1 MRKIYTGIDLGS
13 FSIKIVVCEVVNNR
27 FHVLAASNTRCKGI
41 KKGIITNFEEAS
53 TYLMKAKTSVEEML
67 GISIDQ
73 AVVTIPSFDRTFDI
87 VEGKTTIEKED
98 KLISAEDINNVFQDA
113 VLGKVEENRELITIS
128 PIYFQVD
135 EKESIKNPKGKIGDN
150 LFVKAVITTIPKENF
165 KDTIRLLKSCG
176 IDAVDVT
183 FGAIGDYNEA
193 KNSDFDK
200 SVSAIINI
208 GYSKMEVSIFNKGIM
223 IKNEII
229 ESGSKLI
236 DRDLA
241 HVYNLKHNQARA
253 LKNHFA
259 VSNTRYSDVDD
270 TIELTNKNG
279 EEIILNQLEV
289 SEIVETRLI
298 DLLRLAKK
306 QINILTNKEISYIMI
321 TGGISELAGF
331 EYVVE
336 NVFDRRCST
345 LNISTMGIRNNMY
358 SSSYGIIKYFHNK
371 LDLRG
376 LSYSMVSEKEEKVLI
391 STKGKT
397 SNNLHDSIIGK
408 LFGYFSGE

>member
-13 FSIKIVVCEVVNNR
+13 FSIKIVVSEVVNNK

-41 KKGIITNFEEAS
+41 KNGIITNFEEAS
-53 TYLMKAKTSVEEML
+53 TYLMKAKKNVESML
-67 GISIDQ
+67 GISLDQ
-73 AVVTIPSFDRTFDI
+73 AIVTVPSFNRKFDI
-87 VEGKTTIEKED
+87 VEGKITIDSED
-98 KLISAEDINNVFQDA
+98 AIVSSIDINNVLQDA
-113 VLGKVEENRELITIS
+113 VLGKIEDTRELVTIT

-135 EKESIKNPKGKIGDN
+135 EQESTKNPEGMRGST
-150 LFVKAVITTIPKENF
+150 LFVKAVVVSVPKEYF
-165 KDTIRLLKSCG
+165 KDTIRLLKSC
-176 IDAVDVT
+176 DMEAVDVT
-183 FGAIGDYNEA
+183 FGAIGDYYQA
-193 KNSDFDK
+193 KNTDFDRNI
-200 SVSAIINI
+200 SAIINI

-241 HVYNLKHNQARA
+241 YTYNLKRSQART
-253 LKNHFA
+253 LKDNFA
-259 VSNTRYSDVDD
+259 VSNTRYSDVGD

-279 EEIILNQLEV
+279 EEITLNQLEV
-289 SEIVETRLI
+289 SEIVEARLV

-306 QINILTNKEISYIMI
+306 QISILTNREISYIII

-336 NVFDRRCST
+336 NIFDRRCST
-345 LNISTMGIRNNMY
+345 LDISTMGIRNNMY

-376 LSYSMVSEKEEKVLI
+376 LSYSMVSEKEANNLI
-391 STKGKT
+391 STKGKNT
-397 SNNLHDSIIGK
+397 NNSRDNIIGK